1 MDTTL
6 RRSAAVCAAATGVLH
21 LLLAHEYLHEKAYLG
36 VLFALGGVAL
46 LCVTL
51 VLLARHHP
59 GAWTLGAVVCACMF
73 IGFVLSRTVGL
84 PRFREAEWEVSG
96 LLSLV
101 VEGVFTANAAI
112 PARRRPAAVVVGAG
126 EFMAYDALTPRG
138 TSDHSV
144 R

>member
-1 MDTTL
+1 MIYSETPPEQI
-6 RRSAAVCAAATGVLH
+6 SQKGYV
-21 LLLAHEYLHEKAYLG
+21 G
-36 VLFALGGVAL
+36 VLFV
-46 LCVTL
+46 V
-51 VLLARHHP
+51 
-59 GAWTLGAVVCACMF
+59 GAVACGYVAAKLWTGRETTGVWLLGTAAAACMF

-84 PRFREAEWEVSG
+84 PGFREAEWEVSG

-101 VEGVFTANAAI
+101 VEGVFIVIAAI
-112 PARRRPAAVVVGAG
+112 AARRRPAAVVVGAG